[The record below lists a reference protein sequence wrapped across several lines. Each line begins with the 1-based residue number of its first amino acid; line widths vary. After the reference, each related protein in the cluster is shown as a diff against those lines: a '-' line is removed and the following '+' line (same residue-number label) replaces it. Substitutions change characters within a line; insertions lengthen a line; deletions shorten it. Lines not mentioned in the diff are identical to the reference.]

1 MNLVLHPQLM
11 YYIHNFFTQYVILLN
26 MAEKDRNKTAVGL
39 AKTPLETNRLLNTVH
54 IEKHFWN
61 EFFLCEERKML

>member
-1 MNLVLHPQLM
+1 
-11 YYIHNFFTQYVILLN
+11 